1 MTPEPDLP
9 AFLAGTS
16 KRMLYRVLAVL
27 ENRLDL
33 LVLEAQEERERVLG
47 ALVLV
52 AGMMVFA
59 LLAGIALTAAIL
71 VLFWQQSPFVPLL
84 ILIAIYVGITV
95 WLYTRFQKLRA
106 RWDTLPATIDQLRK
120 DRQCLEKALN

>member
-1 MTPEPDLP
+1 MNPEPDLP

-16 KRMLYRVLAVL
+16 KRMVCRVLAVL

-33 LVLEAQEERERVLG
+33 LMLEAQEERERVLG
-47 ALVLV
+47 ALLLV
-52 AGMMVFA
+52 AGIMVFA

-84 ILIAIYVGITV
+84 ILIAVYIGIAV
-95 WLYTRFQKLRA
+95 WLYTRLQRLRT
-106 RWDTLPATIDQLRK
+106 RWETLPATIDQLRK
-120 DRQCLEKALN
+120 DRQCLEKALS